1 MIRKLHD
8 RVGAPLRRF
17 DDLTVQRFNGLTA
30 QNLFILCVVVFP
42 LFARAQ
48 TSLPDTSSARSVSGQ
63 FIVTGVPSR
72 PVGSRLAAMP
82 EIATNTDFV
91 RLEPALLAVSAERI
105 KVLLGRELN
114 PELRGLDLPPPPPG
128 KIFLALHPAQ
138 STDEGVTIVS
148 RCSPGGWDYQVRLP
162 DVLSRTRYLRAMTGV
177 LLLESANRDTRARSA
192 EIPAWLT
199 DGLSQE
205 LLATVWQEIIL
216 SSPNKVMNGPP
227 VSRTVKTA
235 RGMDSLAGARRVLRD
250 HAALTFEQLSWPTDA
265 QLAGDDGGVYR
276 ASAQLFVNELL
287 ALKNGPAHL
296 RAMLETLPKFYNWQM
311 AFQAAFRE
319 NFPRSLDV
327 EKWWAVQVVSFV
339 ARNPGPAWTP
349 AVSRDKLDEILSVPV
364 KMRTASNA
372 LPAHAGI
379 SLQAVIRNFDR
390 ARQVAILQTKLRDLE
405 LSQLRMAA
413 PFAVLTGEYRRAIA
427 DYLGSGQHTSPV
439 LRWVKHPF
447 TSSSKTIMNG
457 TLRKLDALDAQRRA
471 IESAIKPGGR
481 SP

>member
-319 NFPRSLDV
+319 NFPRPLDV

-364 KMRTASNA
+364 KMRTESNA